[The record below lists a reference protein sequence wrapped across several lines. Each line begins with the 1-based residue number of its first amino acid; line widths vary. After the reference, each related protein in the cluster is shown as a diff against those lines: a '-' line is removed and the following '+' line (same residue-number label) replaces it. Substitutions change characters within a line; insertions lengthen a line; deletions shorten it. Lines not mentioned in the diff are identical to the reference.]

1 MFTIATI
8 EAFFGGNRTAA
19 KLEAA
24 ACADQPRED
33 GDSTATAPGT
43 GS

>member
-8 EAFFGGNRTAA
+8 EALFFRGNRTAA

-24 ACADQPRED
+24 ACADQPREEW
-33 GDSTATAPGT
+33 
-43 GS
+43 